1 MRFAEPSLPIL
12 VAALLTGA
20 AGAAPASP
28 APPANALPAAAG
40 TAAAPSATAAPLP
53 DWHEPDAYSVDLV
66 VTGDGQTFT
75 MERAVD
81 HGRMRSHI
89 SMDNEHEMVLL
100 ELPDEKGTT
109 YTLMPAQKMAL
120 KQTAED
126 TAAMTAEAG
135 GAAERAESAEPAEPH
150 GRPGA
155 AAAASAPPADVK
167 IELLGTEEIDGKS
180 ARKYRVTSPDGS
192 GLAWFDAQ
200 TNAPMRM
207 ESEVEGKKGVLEWKN
222 WKVGPQKA
230 ELFEVP
236 KDYQVQ
242 DVGAMMQMMKGM
254 SGRQLGG
261 IAPGSAGGG
270 LPGGMGM
277 PGGTSMPGGM
287 GMPGGMPGGLPGGLP
302 GMPGGMGVGG
312 MGQRMGSQ
320 FGAQF
325 GSTLGASFG
334 GPLGA
339 MAGHYI
345 GGKVGGF
352 FGKKLA
358 GAVTP
363 GN

>member
-1 MRFAEPSLPIL
+1 MRFAEASFPIL
-12 VAALLTGA
+12 VVSTLLAARA
-20 AGAAPASP
+20 AGAAPARPTPPAS
-28 APPANALPAAAG
+28 APPAA
-40 TAAAPSATAAPLP
+40 TSAAAPSMAAASLP

-66 VTGDGQTFT
+66 MSGDGQTFT

-89 SMDNEHEMVLL
+89 AMDKEHEMVLL
-100 ELPDEKGTT
+100 ELPDEKETT
-109 YTLMPAQKMAL
+109 YTLMPSQKMAL

-126 TAAMTAEAG
+126 TASMMAQAG
-135 GAAERAESAEPAEPH
+135 GAAEHAEPAESRA
-150 GRPGA
+150 RPDA
-155 AAAASAPPADVK
+155 AAAQGAPPADVK
-167 IELLGTEEIDGKS
+167 IELLGTDEIDGKS
-180 ARKYRVTSPDGS
+180 ARKYRVTSPEGS

-200 TNAPMRM
+200 SNAPVRM
-207 ESEVEGKKGVLEWKN
+207 ESEVEGKKGVIEWKN

-236 KDYQVQ
+236 KDYNVQ

-254 SGRQLGG
+254 SGRQFSGL
-261 IAPGSAGGG
+261 AQGS
-270 LPGGMGM
+270 PGGGM
-277 PGGTSMPGGM
+277 PGGV
-287 GMPGGMPGGLPGGLP
+287 PGGMPAGLPGGLP
-302 GMPGGMGVGG
+302 GMPGGMGMGG

-352 FGKKLA
+352 LGKKAA
-358 GAVTP
+358 GAVMP